1 MARELTEA
9 DWERLLDQL
18 QHGECTP
25 FLGAGASAGR
35 LPTGRAL
42 ATDWA
47 RTHDYPFKDD
57 DDLTRVF
64 QYVVSKRGDAVYEKV
79 RLARQHFQALEP
91 PDFGQADEPH
101 AVLARFPIPVYLT
114 TNYDTFMTQAL
125 IHRGKRPH
133 QAICPWYAGATQD
146 LVFDSEAGYDPKPE
160 SPIVYHLH
168 GNSSEPR
175 SLVISEDDYLDFLV
189 GISGRQRIL
198 PPVIE
203 EALGS
208 RPLLFIGYSLQDWT
222 FRVVFRGL
230 LAAVPPHQ
238 QRRHMSVQLLP
249 DRRDDTEETRAA
261 AQSYLAD
268 YFDNMRIS
276 IYWGT
281 AHEFCAELTAR
292 LDGRR

>member
-1 MARELTEA
+1 MARSLTEA
-9 DWERLLDQL
+9 DWERLMDQL
-18 QHGECTP
+18 QDGDCTP
-25 FLGAGASAGR
+25 FLGAGAGAGH
-35 LPTGRAL
+35 LPTGAAL
-42 ATDWA
+42 ATDSA
-47 RTHDYPFKDD
+47 DEHGYPFKDK

-64 QYVVSKRGDAVYEKV
+64 QYVVSRGGDAVYEKG
-79 RLARQHFQALEP
+79 RLARKHFHGIEQ
-91 PDFGQADEPH
+91 PDFTQAHEPH
-101 AVLARFPIPVYLT
+101 ALLARFPIPVYLT
-114 TNYDTFMTQAL
+114 TNYDGFMAAAL
-125 IHRGKRPH
+125 SNQGKQPH

-146 LVFDSEAGYDPKPE
+146 PVFDTPAGYAPAADK
-160 SPIVYHLH
+160 PIVYHLH

-189 GISGRQRIL
+189 RVAGKQQIL

-230 LAAVPPHQ
+230 LATVPPHQ

-261 AQSYLAD
+261 AQEYLAE

-281 AHEFCAELTAR
+281 AQEFCTELTAR
-292 LDGRR
+292 LDGRT